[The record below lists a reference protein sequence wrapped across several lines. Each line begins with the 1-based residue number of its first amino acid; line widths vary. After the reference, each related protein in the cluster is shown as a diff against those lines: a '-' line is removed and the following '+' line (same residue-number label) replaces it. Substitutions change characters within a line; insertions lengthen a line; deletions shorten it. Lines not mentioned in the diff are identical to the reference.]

1 MVFNF
6 CFGPLGLQLINLHNF
21 FFLTKKKQQPNA
33 YNRVLHKYKSQ
44 RDSQVQII
52 RIWFLSDIQIQLIK
66 HDCSTKVDKWMQL
79 YITSQYNVEGFLC
92 IING

>member
-6 CFGPLGLQLINLHNF
+6 CFGPFGVTTDKSSQ
-21 FFLTKKKQQPNA
+21 FLFSKKKKQQPNA

-44 RDSQVQII
+44 RDSLVHII